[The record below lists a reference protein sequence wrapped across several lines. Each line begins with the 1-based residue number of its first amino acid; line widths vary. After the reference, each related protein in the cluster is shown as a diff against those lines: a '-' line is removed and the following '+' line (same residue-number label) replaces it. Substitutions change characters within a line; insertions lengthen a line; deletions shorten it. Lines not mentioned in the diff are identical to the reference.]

1 MVLQNSGRYR
11 ADRSEN
17 ADGSGGGSRRSEDS
31 SEARLQRATIN
42 DELDSLY
49 GFDRYKEPAERVGW
63 LINMHPADILDES
76 KKLIS
81 AVDYYFLQDDGSRF
95 KVSLPFKPYFYIVT
109 KKECEREVS
118 AYLTRRHAGTLA
130 SVETVYKEDL
140 DLPNHLVGLK
150 RCCLKLSFHS
160 TQDLMKVRR
169 EIMPRVRKN
178 REHEKSSSAY
188 TALLTSHLAGND
200 STVGSKGGKKINDQM
215 DNILDIREYDV
226 PYHVRV
232 AIDKKI
238 HVGHWYSVQGRGSM
252 APIIKQRDD
261 LLERPDPVVLAFDIE
276 TTKLPLKFPDAET
289 DSVMMI
295 SYMIDGQGY
304 LITNREIISEDVED
318 FEYTP
323 KPEFEGPFIVF
334 NEENEV
340 ACLQKFIDHIVEIKP
355 NIIVTYNG
363 DNFDWPFIET
373 RYKHHGIDMY
383 REIGFQKDAAG
394 EYKCRSVIHMDAYR
408 WVKRDSYL
416 PVGSQNLKAASKAKL
431 RYDPIEMDPEEMCR
445 MASEQPQTL
454 ANYSVSDAVATYYLY
469 MKYVHPFIFALCTI
483 IPMEPDEV
491 LRKGSG
497 TLCEALLMVQAFHA
511 NIIFPNKQEAVFN
524 KLTRDGH
531 LLETETYVGGHVE
544 ALESGV
550 FRSDLPCRFRMV
562 PEAFQQ
568 LMDDVERTMK
578 HAIEV
583 EEKIPLSTVTNF
595 EEVCEE
601 IKEKLAALR
610 DNPAR
615 LENPV
620 IYHLDVG
627 AMYPNIILTNR
638 LQPSAMVDEAV
649 CAACDFNKPG
659 ARCQRKMAWMWRG
672 DYMPAS
678 RGEYHRIQQ
687 QLEIEKIPPA
697 NPGEPHRVFHELG
710 KEEQAMLEKKR
721 LQEYC
726 RKAYKK
732 TKITKQEERDTT
744 ICQRENSFYVDTV
757 RAFRDRRYEF
767 KGLLKVWKKKVV
779 AATEKGDAAEIKS
792 AKNKEILYDS
802 LQLAH
807 KCILNSFY
815 GYVMRKGSRWYSM
828 EMAGIVCYTG
838 AGIITRARE
847 LIEQIGR
854 PLELDTDGIWCVMP
868 ASFPE
873 NFDIKTT
880 NPKKPKVAVSYPGA
894 MLNIMVFD
902 YNTND
907 QYQELVDPS
916 NLTYEVRSENS
927 IFFEVDGPYLAMIL
941 PASKEEGKKL
951 KKRYAVFNFDG
962 SLAELKGFEVKRNG
976 ELQLIKI
983 FQASVF
989 EAFLKGVTLEE
1000 CYSAVAKIA
1009 DYWLDV
1015 LYSKAVDMPD
1025 CELFDLISEN
1035 RSMSRKLEDYGEQKS
1050 TSISTAKRLAEFLGD
1065 QMVKDKG
1072 LACKFVIARKPEGAP
1087 VTERAIPL
1095 AIFQAEPSIKK
1106 HYLKKWLK
1114 HQTMTDFDIRT
1125 ILDWNYYIERLG
1137 SCIQKIITIPAALQ
1151 QVSNPVPRVAHP
1163 DWLHKKLC
1171 EKNDVFKQQKISE
1184 MFVRKPKIV
1193 QQEIESSV
1201 PMESES
1207 QPDIVDVEDFGAPS
1221 GGKKRSPKVAVATK
1235 RKRDDAGRNG
1245 RIDSNG
1251 ALTQSWEDVLGPPP
1265 DMGRKRKTIKKW
1277 VEYHKQK
1284 WALQAR
1290 QRKERKRRRL
1300 DDGMDAGVGGVVRA
1314 VSSTGLGSF
1323 FRRTAKTMLDQP
1335 WQIIQIMETGHP
1347 GLFKLWALIGS
1358 DLHHIKLMVPRIFY
1372 VNQRTPKEATE
1383 GAMWRKVTR
1392 TLPRSNPVLNLY
1404 QYTVPEDVYQQHAN
1418 ELTADLAAPDIE
1430 GVYETQVPL
1439 EFRALMK
1446 LGCVCMV
1453 NRQHAKFLLG
1463 GDMDTFDLSQLEF
1476 KTLAQF
1482 QYLPSGSLRRVYFYQ
1497 NIVGS
1502 KCMMGLFFS
1511 TSAKATIIA
1520 VDTVRTNQMPNL
1532 TSMYQHERQAKSE
1545 RSSENELLPREDHTF
1560 DIVVEKD
1567 MKKAYRTIHRL
1578 LLAYK
1583 DEKRGPTFISVQAS
1597 LSNRELVRSIP
1608 AMEEFPLVKLH
1619 IAESENIYSVLDW
1632 QRQGSR
1638 RLLQHYLNADYLL
1651 LSYLEQSRYFHIP
1664 VGNLPEDAGIA
1675 GADLFF
1681 ARHLNKHGHVMWAS
1695 PTNRPDLG
1703 GKEADD
1709 NRLVTEFD
1717 ESGGAELNQSGC
1729 YQTVCVDLDMAN
1741 LAVNTLLQ
1749 SHQVSELE
1757 GAAGSIAF
1765 DAIQQTS
1772 LEDMVSG
1779 QPGAAASLASYDETA
1794 LCTVSFRI
1802 MKTMVHG
1809 WLRDVTAYHNVFA
1822 DYQIMHYY
1830 RWLCSPSSLLY
1841 DPALRRTLNG
1851 LMKKLFLQLMSEFKR
1866 LGAVI
1871 VHANYNQIVICTKK
1885 TRIVD
1890 AITYVDYVTNTIKSN
1905 DLFHGVEL
1913 SYKQCW
1919 QLLMWLDT
1927 ANHGGVKGKIPE
1939 SLEGDNN
1946 ENHDDDDDVIMA
1958 TPPNQTDTEEEVE
1971 MNWNIMHYLPT
1982 AENCQTTFNM
1992 IIAGYILAIHKH
2004 IKEEQERATP
2014 GNTPI
2019 RRRNNQSQTQKT
2031 QGDPTTTPSLV
2042 SYSQGLVDEEL
2053 SQRLFAI
2060 TQDIQKRLSGSRQ
2073 SRLEASS
2080 EFPQLPGSYL
2090 PLNNPAL
2097 EFVKAIT
2104 KVLSLDTN
2112 IVSQVSRMK
2121 RNLLRLIGVGE
2132 FSDDADWR
2140 DPCLSYILP
2149 EVICRFCN
2157 HCRDLDLCRDPMLIQ
2172 DGQSAVL
2179 WQCIQCQSEYDV
2191 SSIEASL
2198 VEALQKASMAYTLQ
2212 DLSCSK
2218 CHQVKLSNMASYCE
2232 CAGQFATVITHD
2244 AFMNKM
2250 KTFSNIARHYEMK
2263 LLQET
2268 VTMILRMNP
2277 VHDVSTKG

>member
-1 MVLQNSGRYR
+1 MVLQNSGKYR
-11 ADRSEN
+11 PDRSDSS
-17 ADGSGGGSRRSEDS
+17 ARGSGGRSEDS
-31 SEARLQRATIN
+31 SEARLQRSIIN

-109 KKECEREVS
+109 KKDCEREVS
-118 AYLTRRHAGTLA
+118 AYLNRKYAGTVS

-150 RCCLKLSFHS
+150 RSCLKLSFSS
-160 TQDLMKVRR
+160 TQDLMKARR
-169 EIMPRVRKN
+169 DIMPRVRKN
-178 REHEKSSSAY
+178 REQMKSSSAY
-188 TALLTSHLAGND
+188 TSLLASHLGGDESASGPA
-200 STVGSKGGKKINDQM
+200 GGKKISDQM
-215 DNILDIREYDV
+215 DNIVDIREYDV

-232 AIDKKI
+232 AIDRKI

-252 APIIKQRDD
+252 APIITQRDD
-261 LLERPDPVVLAFDIE
+261 LLDRPDPVVLAFDIE

-295 SYMIDGQGY
+295 SYMIDGQGF
-304 LITNREIISEDVED
+304 LITNREIVSEDVED

-323 KPEFEGPFIVF
+323 KPEFEGPFTIF

-340 ACLQKFIDHIVEIKP
+340 AMLQKFIDHVLEVKP

-363 DNFDWPFIET
+363 DMFDWPFIET
-373 RYKHHGIDMY
+373 RYKHYGIDMY

-394 EYKCRSVIHMDAYR
+394 EYKCRSCIHMDAFR

-416 PVGSQNLKAASKAKL
+416 PVGSQNLKAATKAKL
-431 RYDPIEMDPEEMCR
+431 RYDPIELDPEDMCR

-454 ANYSVSDAVATYYLY
+454 SNYSVSDAVATYYLY

-511 NIIFPNKQEAVFN
+511 NIIFPNKQEQAFN
-524 KLTRDGH
+524 QLTRDGH
-531 LLETETYVGGHVE
+531 VLETETYVGGHVE

-562 PEAFQQ
+562 PEAFQG
-568 LMDDVERTMK
+568 LIDDVERTMK

-583 EEKIPLSTVTNF
+583 EEKIPINTVTNF

-610 DNPAR
+610 DTPAR

-659 ARCQRKMAWMWRG
+659 ARCQRKMSWMWRG

-697 NPGEPHRVFHELG
+697 NPGEPHRVFHELSR
-710 KEEQAMLEKKR
+710 EEQATLEKKR
-721 LQEYC
+721 LQDYC

-732 TKITKQEERDTT
+732 TKVTRQEERETT

-767 KGLLKVWKKKVV
+767 KGLLKVWKKKVS
-779 AATEKGDAAEIKS
+779 AAVEKGDAAEIKS
-792 AKNKEILYDS
+792 AMNKEILYDS

-815 GYVMRKGSRWYSM
+815 GYVMRKGARWYSM

-847 LIEQIGR
+847 LVEQIGR
-854 PLELDTDGIWCVMP
+854 PLELDTDGIWCVLP

-873 NFDIKTT
+873 NFNVKTT
-880 NPKKPKVAVSYPGA
+880 NPKKPKVAISYPGA
-894 MLNIMVFD
+894 MLNIMVRD

-907 QYQELVDPS
+907 QYQELVDPM

-989 EAFLKGVTLEE
+989 EAFLKGVTLDE
-1000 CYSAVAKIA
+1000 CYAAVAKVA

-1025 CELFDLISEN
+1025 SELFDLISEN

-1072 LACKFVIARKPEGAP
+1072 LACKFIIARKPEGAP

-1114 HQTMTDFDIRT
+1114 FQGMMDYDIRT

-1184 MFVRKPKIV
+1184 MFIRKPKQV
-1193 QQEIESSV
+1193 GSHAHNPTDWQTPFSSLTN
-1201 PMESES
+1201 
-1207 QPDIVDVEDFGAPS
+1207 PDMEDFGRPS
-1221 GGKKRSPKVAVATK
+1221 GAKKSPKGVAIATK
-1235 RKRDDAGRNG
+1235 RKREDGGKG
-1245 RIDSNG
+1245 RIDSAE
-1251 ALTQSWEDVLGPPP
+1251 ALTESWEDVLGPAPS
-1265 DMGRKRKTIKKW
+1265 MGRKRKHLQKW
-1277 VEYHKQK
+1277 VSYHKQK

-1290 QRKERKRRRL
+1290 QRRERKRRRV
-1300 DDGMDAGVGGVVRA
+1300 DSGGMDVVGGGVVRA
-1314 VSSTGLGSF
+1314 LSSTGLGSF

-1335 WQIIQIMETGHP
+1335 WQIIQIMETSHP

-1358 DLHHIKLMVPRIFY
+1358 DLHHVKLMVPRIFY
-1372 VNQRTPKEATE
+1372 VNQKTPKDSNE
-1383 GAMWRKVTR
+1383 GAMWKKVTR

-1404 QYTVPEDVYQQHAN
+1404 QYTVPEDLYRQHAN

-1446 LGCVCMV
+1446 LGCICTV
-1453 NRQHAKFLLG
+1453 NRQYAKYLLG
-1463 GDMDTFDLSQLEF
+1463 GDMETFDLSQLEF

-1482 QYLPSGSLRRVYFYQ
+1482 QYLPVGSLRRIYFYH
-1497 NIVGS
+1497 NVVGS

-1511 TSAKATIIA
+1511 TSPKATVIA

-1532 TSMYQHERQAKSE
+1532 NSMYQNERQAKAERGSE
-1545 RSSENELLPREDHTF
+1545 TELLPPEEHTF
-1560 DIVVEKD
+1560 DVMVEKD
-1567 MKKAYRTIHRL
+1567 MKKAYRIIHRL
-1578 LLAYK
+1578 LLAFK
-1583 DEKRGPTFISVQAS
+1583 DEKRGPTFIAVQS
-1597 LSNRELVRSIP
+1597 SSSNGELVRSIP
-1608 AMEEFPLVKLH
+1608 ALDDFPLVRLH
-1619 IAESENIYSVLDW
+1619 VAESDSVYSVLDW

-1638 RLLQHYLNADYLL
+1638 RLLQHYLNADFLL

-1717 ESGGAELNQSGC
+1717 ESGGVELNQSGC
-1729 YQTVCVDLDMAN
+1729 YQTVCVELDMAS

-1749 SHQVSELE
+1749 SHHVSELE
-1757 GAAGSIAF
+1757 GGAGSIAF

-1772 LEDMVSG
+1772 LEEMVSG

-1794 LCTVSFRI
+1794 LCTVAFRI
-1802 MKTMVHG
+1802 MKSMVHG
-1809 WLRDVTAYHNVFA
+1809 WLRDVTAYSNVFA
-1822 DYQIMHYY
+1822 DYQIMHFY
-1830 RWLCSPSSLLY
+1830 RWIRSPSALLY
-1841 DPALRRTLNG
+1841 DPALRRSLNG

-1871 VHANYNQIVICTKK
+1871 VHANYNQIVLCTKK
-1885 TRIVD
+1885 RRVVD
-1890 AITYVDYVTNTIKSN
+1890 ALTYVDYVTNTIKSS
-1905 DLFHGVEL
+1905 DLFHGIDL
-1913 SYKQCW
+1913 TYKQCW
-1919 QLLMWLDT
+1919 HFLMWLDT
-1927 ANHGGVKGKIPE
+1927 ANHGGVKGRIPASLTGENGEE
-1939 SLEGDNN
+1939 SE
-1946 ENHDDDDDVIMA
+1946 EDVVMA
-1958 TPPNQTDTEEEVE
+1958 TPPNQPDDGEEEEVE

-1982 AENCQTTFNM
+1982 AGACQTTFNM

-2004 IKEEQERATP
+2004 IQEEQERMNP
-2014 GNTPI
+2014 GDTPI
-2019 RRRNNQSQTQKT
+2019 RRRSNQSQPTQ
-2031 QGDPTTTPSLV
+2031 QQQHGDLTTTPSLV
-2042 SYSQGLVDEEL
+2042 SYSQGLVEEEL
-2053 SQRLFAI
+2053 SQRMFAI
-2060 TQDIQKRLSGSRQ
+2060 TQKIQMKLSGNRRSRQ
-2073 SRLEASS
+2073 EASA
-2080 EFPQLPGSYL
+2080 EFPQLPGSHL

-2112 IVSQVSRMK
+2112 IASQVTKMK

-2140 DPCLSYILP
+2140 DPCLSYVLP
-2149 EVICRFCN
+2149 EVICRVCN
-2157 HCRDLDLCRDPMLIQ
+2157 HCRDLDLCRDPMLVQ
-2172 DGQSAVL
+2172 DGSSAAI
-2179 WQCIQCQSEYDV
+2179 WQCGQCQSEYDV
-2191 SSIEASL
+2191 SAIEESL
-2198 VEALQKASMAYTLQ
+2198 VEAIKKASMAYTLQ
-2212 DLSCSK
+2212 DLTCTK
-2218 CHQVKLSNMASYCE
+2218 CHQVKLSNMATYCE
-2232 CAGQFATVITHD
+2232 CAGNFKTVIAHET
-2244 AFMNKM
+2244 FIRKV
-2250 KTFSNIARHYEMK
+2250 KTFSNLAKHYNMT

-2268 VTMILRMNP
+2268 VDFILRMNP
-2277 VHDVSTKG
+2277 ELQT